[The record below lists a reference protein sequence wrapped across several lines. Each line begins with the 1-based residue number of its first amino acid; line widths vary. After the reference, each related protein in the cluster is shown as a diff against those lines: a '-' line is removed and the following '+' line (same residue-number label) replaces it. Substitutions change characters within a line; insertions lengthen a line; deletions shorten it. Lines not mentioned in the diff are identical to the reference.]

1 MKWQGPK
8 LSDDWKSTASPCE
21 CQKCKSVGSETTK
34 ANCTNISLMKERG
47 LPLLTKSIYY
57 SAIFFYPHNCGIRV
71 WYFCCSKFFFFSW
84 TLCSVFWE
92 EVKEIAYFIASLVQ
106 SYESTVVGQWALL
119 TSFSALSFSPIL
131 MYFCSLFVEE

>member
-1 MKWQGPK
+1 MTRPEALWW
-8 LSDDWKSTASPCE
+8 LE
-21 CQKCKSVGSETTK
+21 EYCKPLWMSEVQICRIRDK

-119 TSFSALSFSPIL
+119 TSFSALSFSP
-131 MYFCSLFVEE
+131 MYFCSLFVE